1 MAIYNRGV
9 IGECYQNEANA
20 EFLQFMMEIGAD
32 EAQTLTI
39 RKPSKTTYAA
49 PAAGSAVTEEDS
61 AGTVA
66 RLSLKAADVD
76 EAGPLFIKSAGATH
90 TSYAVVMVKE
100 AKEEP
105 PTYFNSMDI
114 DSSGRVTNKSEVH
127 RRIDRS
133 KT

>member
-1 MAIYNRGV
+1 MAVYCRGV
-9 IGECYQNEANA
+9 IGECYQGETNE

-49 PAAGSAVTEEDS
+49 PAAGSAVTEEDD

-90 TSYAVVMVKE
+90 TSYAVVNVKE

-105 PTYFNSMDI
+105 SAYFSALAI
-114 DSSGRVTNKSEVH
+114 DRSGRVVAKSEVH
-127 RRIDRS
+127 RRIDRA
-133 KT
+133 K